1 VSYDLQVRSKPV
13 YGKGVPLEVMASLV
27 VTLPGVT
34 RMGSTAF
41 VLDRRDA
48 GLHFSIDVGHETK
61 DDDEAWTESPE
72 FVNSAL
78 FAVPYPFLDTAGPL
92 ALETALQL
100 AEQLNWSVFDLQT
113 DCEVCRD
120 SLPAALRLQQAA
132 GDTARQVLER
142 AVATDVTLGEL
153 FTQEMWN
160 HRLWSAAACFVLATV
175 AAGWLAI
182 EAELPSQQINRYMPW
197 AIAIG
202 GFLLM
207 WLKGLV
213 QAVMRLRS
221 ERGRGGVPGDR

>member
-1 VSYDLQVRSKPV
+1 MSYDLQVRSKPA
-13 YGKGVPLEVMASLV
+13 YGRGVPLEVMASLV

-41 VLDRRDA
+41 VLDQPDA
-48 GLHFSIDVGHETK
+48 GLHFSIDVGHETI
-61 DDDEAWTESPE
+61 DDEAWTDSPE

-78 FAVPYPFLDTAGPL
+78 VAVPYPFLDMAGPV

-100 AEQLNWSVFDLQT
+100 AEQLNWSVFDVQT
-113 DCEVCRD
+113 DCEVSRD

-175 AAGWLAI
+175 AAGWLAL
-182 EAELPSQQINRYMPW
+182 EAELPRQQINRYLPW

-202 GFLLM
+202 GLLLM

-213 QAVMRLRS
+213 QAVMHLRRVRRRRS
-221 ERGRGGVPGDR
+221 VPGDR

>member
-1 VSYDLQVRSKPV
+1 MSYDLQVRSKPA
-13 YGKGVPLEVMASLV
+13 YAKGVPLEVMASLV

-61 DDDEAWTESPE
+61 DNDEAWTESPE

-78 FAVPYPFLDTAGPL
+78 IAVPYPFLDKAGPV
-92 ALETALQL
+92 AMETALQL

-113 DCEVCRD
+113 DCEVSRN

-132 GDTARQVLER
+132 GDTVRQVLDR

-160 HRLWSAAACFVLATV
+160 HRLWSAATCFVLTTV
-175 AAGWLAI
+175 AVGWLAL
-182 EAELPSQQINRYMPW
+182 EAELSRQQINRYMPW
-197 AIAIG
+197 AVAIG
-202 GFLLM
+202 GVLLM

-213 QAVMRLRS
+213 QAVMRLRRV
-221 ERGRGGVPGDR
+221 RGRGSVP